1 MRMCVGSY
9 VPVYGRLRHTHTIHT
24 IHILYVCNV
33 TVMEYALTI
42 AKGVYM
48 SSPSAATNIKQVNIY
63 TKTQSFY
70 LPMFVWEDEWEIKP
84 LESSTKEKWYSVTG
98 NLCWTNKSKKAHD
111 LYLDKNS
118 IPADDVTIP
127 TNEKI
132 SSDDF
137 ILEMIKKL

>member
-1 MRMCVGSY
+1 MIIWLTLAVEFRNSTPRQDLLTYLIIPRFLCICTYIMAPQVLHRQTLNENVRWLVCASI
-9 VPVYGRLRHTHTIHT
+9 YGRLRHTHTIHT

-70 LPMFVWEDEWEIKP
+70 LPMFVWEDEWEI
-84 LESSTKEKWYSVTG
+84 
-98 NLCWTNKSKKAHD
+98 
-111 LYLDKNS
+111 
-118 IPADDVTIP
+118 
-127 TNEKI
+127 
-132 SSDDF
+132 
-137 ILEMIKKL
+137 